1 MANVNSD
8 LMRSFVEKKRI
19 RQMNYR
25 GTVISTVANITTTT
39 TGNTAAEDII
49 YLCPIPYRSMIRSIH
64 VLGDKVI
71 PADTF
76 INVYALNAD
85 GVTIGAKVNTKDFI
99 KMGLTTVNV
108 SVDVS
113 NRAIRSNTVYTH
125 CCGTDGKPNS
135 VFAPY
140 AEGNLGILGM
150 TGTAVPAGNY
160 TIIVNYV
167 EHAPSS
173 GPFDNTISVGSIT

>member
-25 GTVISTVANITTTT
+25 GTVVSTVANIE
-39 TGNTAAEDII
+39 TGATGTGDII
-49 YLCPIPYRSMIRSIH
+49 YLCPIPYKSMIRSIH
-64 VLGDKVI
+64 VLGSGVI
-71 PADTF
+71 LENTL

-85 GVTIGAKVNTKDFI
+85 GVTIGAKVNTKDFV
-99 KMGLTTVNV
+99 KMGATTANV

-135 VFAPY
+135 AFAPY

>member
-8 LMRSFVEKKRI
+8 LMCSFVEKKRI

-25 GTVISTVANITTTT
+25 GTVVSTVANISITSA
-39 TGNTAAEDII
+39 TASTDII

-64 VLGDKVI
+64 VLGDKII
-71 PADTF
+71 PEDTL
-76 INVYALNAD
+76 INVYALKED
-85 GVTIGAKVNTKDFI
+85 GVTIGAKVNTKEFV
-99 KMGLTTVNV
+99 KMEATVANA

-113 NRAIRSNTVYTH
+113 NRAIRSNTVYIH
-125 CCGTDGKPNS
+125 CCGTDDKPNS
-135 VFAPY
+135 VFTPY
-140 AEGNLGILGM
+140 AESKLGILGM
-150 TGTAVPAGNY
+150 TGTIVPAGNY

-173 GPFDNTISVGSIT
+173 GPFNKTISV